1 MTGTTRTEPRTEL
14 RDFTQFVES
23 RQQSLLGFAMLL
35 VGDRP
40 DAEDLL
46 QTVLGRTCLKWDH
59 LLARDID
66 LDAYVRAALVN
77 ARYSLWRRAF
87 HRRERSTDQLPVVA
101 EDPPADDLD
110 LWRRVL
116 DLPER
121 QRHVVALRY
130 YEGLS
135 VAETAAVMGV
145 SEGTVKSQCSR
156 ALSRL
161 RVALTEEE
169 EER

>member
-1 MTGTTRTEPRTEL
+1 MPGTTKARPRAEE
-14 RDFTQFVES
+14 REFTRYVEA
-23 RQQSLLGFAMLL
+23 RQQSLLGFAVLL
-35 VGDRP
+35 VGNRH

-46 QTVLGRTCLKWDH
+46 QSVLGRACLKWDH
-59 LLARDID
+59 LLARDVD

-87 HRRERSTDQLPVVA
+87 HRRERSTDELPVVV
-101 EDPPADDLD
+101 EDQAANDLD
-110 LWRRVL
+110 LWSRVL

-135 VAETAAVMGV
+135 VAETAAVMGS

-161 RVALTEEE
+161 RVVLSEEE
-169 EER
+169 QR